1 MAVLNKFNKV
11 FFMAHIRRFNLLG
24 QICSAEKKGVSMR
37 SLFITISTLPAT
49 HGGRTASLLHRAR
62 LLSDDLK
69 QSLSILTTNYNNR
82 YDVVIKKFRDIGKF
96 NAYMQ
101 HINIYDD
108 LMGCKKASKKKN
120 YRTILKSIG
129 IDWPIDP
136 HLYHQLQ
143 SVSVAKQKNNQN
155 KIQFLEFMF
164 LEGVSVK
171 FSLDTDENVHM
182 IRYSITHSDG
192 VVELLFDE
200 FYDRDG
206 HKYIQKQYSF
216 VNGQSKFANLLY
228 VDGFY
233 QETKQFKS
241 ESAFFGY
248 WYQKIIPE
256 NSTVINDARLLD
268 RALVLLD
275 TANVRKIFQLHGSHL
290 SNPSD
295 SHSETK
301 GSFKYLLSHLDRVGA
316 VVTLTNRQKQNI
328 LEKVDKVYSD
338 KFRVIPHAVK
348 SLPVLDLNRAR
359 ANVVFVGRLA
369 PEKRVSHIILAFQ
382 KILEEVPDAQLHI
395 YGDGA
400 DQDNLE
406 AMVLGDL
413 ANRVIFHGH
422 IDDVD
427 SVFQSAKCSVLTSEF
442 EGFALSV
449 QESLANGC
457 PAVSYDIDYGPSDMI
472 LDGVNGFL
480 VPFDDVEQLSVRIK
494 QIITDEIVF
503 EPQAVQSSVS
513 KFKQDIFIQRWR
525 ELCV

>member
-1 MAVLNKFNKV
+1 
-11 FFMAHIRRFNLLG
+11 MAHIRRFNLLG

-37 SLFITISTLPAT
+37 SLFIITSTLPAT

-82 YDVVIKKFRDIGKF
+82 YDAVIKKFRDIGKF

-120 YRTILKSIG
+120 YRIILKSIG
-129 IDWPIDP
+129 IDWPTIDQ

-192 VVELLFDE
+192 TVELLFDE

-206 HKYIQKQYSF
+206 HKYIQKQYVF
-216 VNGQSKFANLLY
+216 KNGQSKFANLLY
-228 VDGFY
+228 VNGFY
-233 QETKQFKS
+233 QEFK
-241 ESAFFGY
+241 FFTLERDFFLY

-256 NSTVINDARLLD
+256 NSTVINDAMLLD
-268 RALVLLD
+268 RALILLD
-275 TANVRKIFQLHGSHL
+275 TANIKKIFQLHSSHL

-295 SHSETK
+295 SHSDTK
-301 GSFKYLLSHLDRVGA
+301 GSFKYLLSHLDRVDT
-316 VVTLTNRQKQNI
+316 VVTLTNKQKQNI

-338 KFRVIPHAVK
+338 KFSVIPHAVK

-359 ANVVFVGRLA
+359 ANIVFVGRLA
-369 PEKRVSHIILAFQ
+369 AEKRVSHIILAFQ
-382 KILEEVPDAQLHI
+382 KILEDVPDAQLHI

-400 DQDNLE
+400 ERVNLE
-406 AMVLGDL
+406 HMVQGDL
-413 ANRVIFHGH
+413 VKRVFFHGH

-427 SVFQSAKCSVLTSEF
+427 SVFQSAKCSVLTSEL

-457 PAVSYDIDYGPSDMI
+457 PVVSYDINYGPSDMI